1 MPGGDDMERVL
12 HVLVENAP
20 VAMAMFDHQM
30 RYLLAN
36 RAWVEEFGLG
46 SVHGLMGR
54 SQYDVF
60 PSLHPGWRQV
70 YDRALQGHII
80 RSEHDALSGPD
91 GRRIIYRWEVRPWRR
106 QLDASVGGLMITC
119 ERFGQGE
126 TPPESANQEEAAAKS
141 APAEASSPAG
151 TIVDLAVPIVSLNN
165 HGVVQVANVAATN
178 ICLARGLKEGETEFW
193 EAFGDGAP
201 SSLFK
206 QQVLTTLESLTQPG
220 APASSILN
228 VPAAPAPSGVGHV
241 AWSAGPGADGHAPQ
255 RPSRWLLTRSAGAQ
269 GQGMELFTAVALPA
283 EPALRAPIAPPN
295 LPAIASAV
303 AAIAQPPAADG
314 LGSGIELRRL
324 QDDLARAKQELRT
337 LHEAERTFAQRETRL
352 KHYLDS
358 LPFGVL
364 VLNELGEPLFQNQPV
379 TRLLG
384 RAVQKDE
391 TVEQWLAA
399 GCPNDRHREHV
410 TTLWRED
417 VWRRQLTRTFTLATA
432 DGLLKDLEFQPAS
445 LTGGGLLVSI
455 QDATEKVRH
464 EEQLRATEAKFRAL
478 LQESPLPIV
487 LIDKAGS
494 VFEVNHNAEELFG
507 HPKTELR
514 RHPLDRWLD
523 SAGAAARAE
532 AVRDLQLRSQRSTM
546 IDVHVIREDYDPIPV
561 HLHLAQVM
569 DSEGEP
575 HCTIHFFEL
584 EPPPQV
590 VEVPVEVRVEVPV
603 EVRVEVPVPVE
614 VPVYITAPATAAEPA
629 VFAPPPAFSPT
640 SVLSRLMA
648 SAPSMPMPM
657 PMPTPVAARGVT
669 KVTRTVARQMPT
681 ETLIFKTNVNGRL
694 KACTERGLELLGL
707 AEEEALGRPLH
718 QHFRPSDATGF
729 YADLSVYA
737 QDPKVIHSLV
747 CFSHTGARHPVQAK
761 VEPLGGGGF
770 DFALHEIAMTTV
782 YDEIVEEVEA
792 PVDEAP
798 SSYPGEMVG
807 ESAAEAGVAYH
818 SEPGPSHEQP
828 LPQSP
833 LPAPAP
839 CEAVPE
845 VNLARE
851 RLLLSETHHR
861 IKNHLQIISSLLNL
875 ESNTITDLNARNAL
889 RSSQNRVRSIADLH
903 QHLYQVAAGENSSF
917 RDFAE
922 GLLERLR
929 ECYAVSADRIPVH
942 LDLETADIQ
951 QEWMM
956 PLALTLNET
965 LSNCFEHAFP
975 DERRGEVRV
984 TLKDEGD
991 HGELMVMDNGIGLSD
1006 SQRPGT
1012 ASGLG
1017 LKILA
1022 VFAEQM
1028 RGQLVLER
1036 PESGGTEIRLRFPI
1050 ASSDI

>member
-1 MPGGDDMERVL
+1 MSSSVLRNVIQPRPAGSGPLPDASAEGDLARGMAGGDDIDRVMA
-12 HVLVENAP
+12 VLVENAP

-30 RYLLAN
+30 HYLLAN
-36 RAWVEEFGLG
+36 RAWLEEFGLG
-46 SVHGLMGR
+46 SVHGLLGR

-70 YDRALQGHII
+70 YERALQGHII

-91 GRRIIYRWEVRPWRR
+91 GRRIVYRWEVRPWRR
-106 QLDASVGGLMITC
+106 QLDASVGGLMIIC
-119 ERFGQGE
+119 ERFGHGE
-126 TPPESANQEEAAAKS
+126 APPEPAHEEAAAS
-141 APAEASSPAG
+141 APASAPSAAPSA
-151 TIVDLAVPIVSLNN
+151 VRDLAVPMVTLSGT
-165 HGVVQVANVAATN
+165 GVVQQANVAATN
-178 ICLARGLKEGETEFW
+178 ICLASGLKEGETEFW
-193 EAFGDGAP
+193 EAFGIGP
-201 SSLFK
+201 QSGLFK
-206 QQVLTTLESLTQPG
+206 QQVLSALESLADPG
-220 APASSILN
+220 APASVILS
-228 VPAAPAPSGVGHV
+228 VSAASPPSG
-241 AWSAGPGADGHAPQ
+241 AGHAAWGAASAVETSTTP
-255 RPSRWLLTRSAGAQ
+255 RPTRWLLTRLAGTHVQ
-269 GQGMELFTAVALPA
+269 GASFTAVALPPEA
-283 EPALRAPIAPPN
+283 APRFSLPPPN
-295 LPAIASAV
+295 LPAIATAV
-303 AAIAQPPAADG
+303 AAIAQPPPAEA

-337 LHEAERTFAQRETRL
+337 LHDAERTFAQREGRL

-358 LPFGVL
+358 MPFGVL
-364 VLNELGEPLFQNQPV
+364 VLNELGETLFQNQPL

-391 TVEQWLAA
+391 SVEQWLGAS
-399 GCPNDRHREHV
+399 CPNDRHREHV

-445 LTGGGLLVSI
+445 LAGGGLLVSI

-487 LIDKAGS
+487 LMDKAGS

-523 SAGAAARAE
+523 EAGAAARIE
-532 AVRDLQLRSQRSTM
+532 AVRDLQLRGQRSTM

-561 HLHLAQVM
+561 HLHIAQVM

-584 EPPPQV
+584 EPPPQII
-590 VEVPVEVRVEVPV
+590 E
-603 EVRVEVPVPVE
+603 VPVE
-614 VPVYITAPATAAEPA
+614 VPVFAPAVAESAPLFPQAPA
-629 VFAPPPAFSPT
+629 
-640 SVLSRLMA
+640 SRVMA
-648 SAPSMPMPM
+648 S
-657 PMPTPVAARGVT
+657 TPVVSTAT
-669 KVTRTVARQMPT
+669 VTRTIARQIPT
-681 ETLIFKTNVNGRL
+681 ESLLFKTNVNGRL

-729 YADLSVYA
+729 YGDLAEYA
-737 QDPKVIHSLV
+737 QDPRVIHSLV
-747 CFSHTGARHPVQAK
+747 CFSHTGARHPVTLK

-770 DFALHEIAMTTV
+770 DFSLHEIGMTTI
-782 YDEIVEEVEA
+782 YDEIVEEVPAGEA
-792 PVDEAP
+792 EDQGDVGGGTLAESIAQVVDE
-798 SSYPGEMVG
+798 
-807 ESAAEAGVAYH
+807 
-818 SEPGPSHEQP
+818 EPA
-828 LPQSP
+828 
-833 LPAPAP
+833 LPADTIALSPSVHGS
-839 CEAVPE
+839 AVPV

-875 ESNTITDLNARNAL
+875 ESNTITDQNARNAL
-889 RSSQNRVRSIADLH
+889 RSSQNRVRSIGDLH
-903 QHLYQVAAGENSSF
+903 QHLYQVALGTTDSF

-929 ECYAVSADRIPVH
+929 ECYAVSGDRVSVQFD
-942 LDLETADIQ
+942 LDAAQIQ
-951 QEWMM
+951 QEWLM

-975 DERRGEVRV
+975 DERSGEVHV
-984 TLKDEGD
+984 TLKYDGD
-991 HGELMVMDNGIGLSD
+991 SGELKVADSGIGLSED
-1006 SQRPGT
+1006 VRPGT
-1012 ASGLG
+1012 GAGLG

-1028 RGQLVLER
+1028 RGQLLLTR
-1036 PESGGTEIRLRFPI
+1036 PEHGGTEIRLRFPI

>member
-1 MPGGDDMERVL
+1 MSSSVLRNVIHPRPAGSGPLSDTAAEGDLARGITGGDDIDRVMA
-12 HVLVENAP
+12 VLVENAP

-30 RYLLAN
+30 HYLLAN
-36 RAWVEEFGLG
+36 RAWLEEFGLG
-46 SVHGLMGR
+46 SVHGLLGR

-70 YDRALQGHII
+70 YERALQGHVI

-91 GRRIIYRWEVRPWRR
+91 GRRIVYRWEVRPWRR
-106 QLDASVGGLMITC
+106 QMDASVGGLMIIC
-119 ERFGQGE
+119 ERFGHGE
-126 TPPESANQEEAAAKS
+126 APPEPAQEDAATTTPAS
-141 APAEASSPAG
+141 APVAAPAA
-151 TIVDLAVPIVSLNN
+151 VADLAVPMVTLSGM
-165 HGVVQVANVAATN
+165 GVVQQANVAATN
-178 ICLARGLKEGETEFW
+178 ICLASGLKEGETDFW
-193 EAFGDGAP
+193 EAFGIGP
-201 SSLFK
+201 QSGHFK
-206 QQVLTTLESLTQPG
+206 QQVLSALESLAEPG
-220 APASSILN
+220 APASVILG
-228 VPAAPAPSGVGHV
+228 VTASSPPSGVGHA
-241 AWSAGPGADGHAPQ
+241 AWGVPSAVETSTTP
-255 RPSRWLLTRSAGAQ
+255 RPTRWLLTRSAGTHVQ
-269 GQGMELFTAVALPA
+269 GASFTAVALPP
-283 EPALRAPIAPPN
+283 EVAPRVSVPPPN
-295 LPAIASAV
+295 LPAIATAV
-303 AAIAQPPAADG
+303 AAITQPPPAEG

-337 LHEAERTFAQRETRL
+337 LHDAERTFAQREGRL
-352 KHYLDS
+352 RHYLDS
-358 LPFGVL
+358 MPFGVL
-364 VLNELGEPLFQNQPV
+364 VLNELGDPLFQNQPL

-391 TVEQWLAA
+391 SVEQWLGAA
-399 GCPNDRHREHV
+399 CPNDRHREQV

-445 LTGGGLLVSI
+445 LAGGGLLVSI

-487 LIDKAGS
+487 LMDKAGS

-523 SAGAAARAE
+523 EAGAAARVE
-532 AVRDLQLRSQRSTM
+532 AVRDLQLRGQRSTM

-584 EPPPQV
+584 EPPPQII
-590 VEVPVEVRVEVPV
+590 E
-603 EVRVEVPVPVE
+603 VPVE
-614 VPVYITAPATAAEPA
+614 VPVAAPAVAEAAPM
-629 VFAPPPAFSPT
+629 FSPAPVAPAARAMT
-640 SVLSRLMA
+640 
-648 SAPSMPMPM
+648 SAPKAS
-657 PMPTPVAARGVT
+657 TRT
-669 KVTRTVARQMPT
+669 VTRTVARQVPT
-681 ETLIFKTNVNGRL
+681 ESLLFKTNVNGRL

-729 YADLSVYA
+729 YGDLAEYA
-737 QDPKVIHSLV
+737 QDPRVIHEVV
-747 CFSHTGARHPVQAK
+747 CYSHTGARHPVTIK
-761 VEPLGGGGF
+761 VEPLGGDGF
-770 DFALHEIAMTTV
+770 DFSLHEIGMTTV
-782 YDEIVEEVEA
+782 YDEIVEESPASEA
-792 PVDEAP
+792 DLAEPSDAGDEAGAE
-798 SSYPGEMVG
+798 SSSKVLNAMPV
-807 ESAAEAGVAYH
+807 
-818 SEPGPSHEQP
+818 QP
-828 LPQSP
+828 WDTIALSP
-833 LPAPAP
+833 PVHGFAAPA
-839 CEAVPE
+839 

-875 ESNTITDLNARNAL
+875 ESNTITDQNARNAL
-889 RSSQNRVRSIADLH
+889 RSSQNRVRSIGDLH
-903 QHLYQVAAGENSSF
+903 QHLYQVALGTTDSF

-929 ECYAVSADRIPVH
+929 ECYAVPADRVRVYFD
-942 LDLETADIQ
+942 LDAGEIQ
-951 QEWMM
+951 QEWLM

-975 DERRGEVRV
+975 EERSGEVQV
-984 TLKDEGD
+984 TLKYDGES
-991 HGELMVMDNGIGLSD
+991 GELMVADDGVGVSESL
-1006 SQRPGT
+1006 RPGT
-1012 ASGLG
+1012 GAGLG

-1028 RGQLVLER
+1028 RGQLLLNRLEH
-1036 PESGGTEIRLRFPI
+1036 GGTEIRLRFPI

>member
-1 MPGGDDMERVL
+1 MERVL

-46 SVHGLMGR
+46 SVHGLLGR

-126 TPPESANQEEAAAKS
+126 TPAEPANQEEAAAKS
-141 APAEASSPAG
+141 APAEAPAPAG
-151 TIVDLAVPIVSLNN
+151 AIVDLAVPIVSLNRQ
-165 HGVVQVANVAATN
+165 GVVQVANVAATN

-193 EAFGDGAP
+193 DAFGDGAP
-201 SSLFK
+201 SGLFK
-206 QQVLTTLESLTQPG
+206 QQMLTTLESLTQPG

-228 VPAAPAPSGVGHV
+228 VPSTPTPSGVGHV
-241 AWSAGPGADGHAPQ
+241 AWTSVPGAESHAPQ

-269 GQGMELFTAVALPA
+269 GQDLELFTAVALPA
-283 EPALRAPIAPPN
+283 EPTLRVPVAPPN

-303 AAIAQPPAADG
+303 AAIAQAPAGDG

-324 QDDLARAKQELRT
+324 HDDLARAKQELRT

-384 RAVQKDE
+384 RAVQKEE

-445 LTGGGLLVSI
+445 LPGGGLLVSI

-546 IDVHVIREDYDPIPV
+546 IDVHVIREDFDPIPV

-584 EPPPQV
+584 EPPPQIV
-590 VEVPVEVRVEVPV
+590 EVPVEVIVEVPVEVRVPF
-603 EVRVEVPVPVE
+603 EVRVEVPV
-614 VPVYITAPATAAEPA
+614 YIPAPAVELAAFMPA
-629 VFAPPPAFSPT
+629 ADAAAPLPVFPPAHAASRMMT
-640 SVLSRLMA
+640 SS
-648 SAPSMPMPM
+648 PMP
-657 PMPTPVAARGVT
+657 AAPRSVS
-669 KVTRTVARQMPT
+669 KVTRTVPRQMPT
-681 ETLIFKTNVNGRL
+681 ESLIFKTNVNGRL
-694 KACTERGLELLGL
+694 KVCTERGLELLGL

-729 YADLSVYA
+729 YSDLAVYA
-737 QDPKVIHSLV
+737 QDPKVIHTLM

-761 VEPLGGGGF
+761 VEPIGGGGF
-770 DFALHEIAMTTV
+770 DFALHEIGMTTV
-782 YDEIVEEVEA
+782 YDEIVEEVEVPA
-792 PVDEAP
+792 DEEE

-807 ESAAEAGVAYH
+807 ETTPDAGVAYH
-818 SEPGPSHEQP
+818 SEPSPQP
-828 LPQSP
+828 AEPLTLPPSP
-833 LPAPAP
+833 LPAPVSV
-839 CEAVPE
+839 EAAPE

-861 IKNHLQIISSLLNL
+861 VKNHLQIISSLLNL

-903 QHLYQVAAGENSSF
+903 QHLYQVAAGESSSF
-917 RDFAE
+917 QDFAE

-975 DERRGEVRV
+975 DERRGEVHV
-984 TLKDEGD
+984 TLKGEGEQR
-991 HGELMVMDNGIGLSD
+991 ELMVRDDGVGLSD
-1006 SQRPGT
+1006 HLRPGT
-1012 ASGLG
+1012 AAGLG

-1028 RGQLVLER
+1028 RGQLLLER

>member
-1 MPGGDDMERVL
+1 MERVL
-12 HVLVENAP
+12 AVLVENAP

-30 RYLLAN
+30 HYLLAN

-46 SVHGLMGR
+46 SVHGLLGR

-70 YDRALQGHII
+70 YERALQGHII

-91 GRRIIYRWEVRPWRR
+91 GRRIVYRWEVRPWRR
-106 QLDASVGGLMITC
+106 QIDASVGGLMIIC

-126 TPPESANQEEAAAKS
+126 AAPEAAHPEDAAS
-141 APAEASSPAG
+141 AAASAAPAAAAALA
-151 TIVDLAVPIVSLNN
+151 DLAVPMVTVNAS
-165 HGVVQVANVAATN
+165 GVVQQANAAATN
-178 ICLARGLKEGETEFW
+178 ICLDRGLQEGVTEFW
-193 EAFGDGAP
+193 DAFGSGQP
-201 SSLFK
+201 SGLFK
-206 QQVLTTLESLTQPG
+206 QQVLSALDGLADPG
-220 APASSILN
+220 SAASVILS
-228 VPAAPAPSGVGHV
+228 VPAAPTPSGM
-241 AWSAGPGADGHAPQ
+241 GHAVWGPAAGETNAST
-255 RPSRWLLTRSAGAQ
+255 RPTRWLLTRAAAG
-269 GQGMELFTAVALPA
+269 GQNSFTAVALPPEA
-283 EPALRAPIAPPN
+283 TPRVALAPAN
-295 LPAIASAV
+295 LPAIANAV
-303 AAIAQPPAADG
+303 AAIAQPPPAEG

-337 LHEAERTFAQRETRL
+337 LHEAERTFSQRETRL

-364 VLNELGEPLFQNQPV
+364 VLNELSEPLFQNQPL

-399 GCPNDRHREHV
+399 ACPNDRHREHV

-445 LTGGGLLVSI
+445 LAGGGLLVSI

-523 SAGAAARAE
+523 AEGAAARVE

-546 IDVHVIREDYDPIPV
+546 IDVHIIREDYDPIPV

-584 EPPPQV
+584 EPPPQI
-590 VEVPVEVRVEVPV
+590 VE
-603 EVRVEVPVPVE
+603 VPVE
-614 VPVYITAPATAAEPA
+614 VPVYPEAPAATITRAETPAAPQA
-629 VFAPPPAFSPT
+629 LSFSPVSFPPATT
-640 SVLSRLMA
+640 SI
-648 SAPSMPMPM
+648 
-657 PMPTPVAARGVT
+657 
-669 KVTRTVARQMPT
+669 TRTVTRQVPT
-681 ETLIFKTNVNGRL
+681 EMLLFKTNVNGRV
-694 KACTERGLELLGL
+694 KACSERGLELLGL
-707 AEEEALGRPLH
+707 AEEEALGRSLH
-718 QHFRPSDATGF
+718 LHFRPSDGTGF
-729 YADLSVYA
+729 YGDLAEYA
-737 QDPKVIHSLV
+737 QDPCVIHNLV
-747 CFSHTGARHPVQAK
+747 CFSHTGERHPVTLK
-761 VEPLGGGGF
+761 VESLGGGGF
-770 DFALHEIAMTTV
+770 DFAIHEFSMTTIQEEV
-782 YDEIVEEVEA
+782 VEEVEE
-792 PVDEAP
+792 EAP
-798 SSYPGEMVG
+798 
-807 ESAAEAGVAYH
+807 AADAAG
-818 SEPGPSHEQP
+818 S
-828 LPQSP
+828 LPVSDEGA
-833 LPAPAP
+833 PAPASAP
-839 CEAVPE
+839 PAPSETGLQPGDTIPLSPAPAAHAAAPE
-845 VNLARE
+845 VNLTRE

-875 ESNTITDLNARNAL
+875 ESNSISDTNARNAL
-889 RSSQNRVRSIADLH
+889 RSSQNRVKSIADLH
-903 QHLYQVAAGENSSF
+903 QHLYKVALGTSESF
-917 RDFAE
+917 QDFAS
-922 GLLERLR
+922 GLLDRLR
-929 ECYAVSADRIPVH
+929 HCYEVPADRVPVRF
-942 LDLETADIQ
+942 DLAEGEIQ
-951 QEWMM
+951 QEWLM

-975 DERRGEVRV
+975 EARSGEVKV
-984 TLKDEGD
+984 SLQYEGG
-991 HGELMVMDNGIGLSD
+991 HGELTVTDNGIGLSE
-1006 SQRPGT
+1006 SLRPGT
-1012 ASGLG
+1012 GAGLG

-1028 RGQLVLER
+1028 RGQLLLSR
-1036 PESGGTEIRLRFPI
+1036 PEEGGTEIRLRFPI

>member
-1 MPGGDDMERVL
+1 MDRVMA
-12 HVLVENAP
+12 VLVENAP

-30 RYLLAN
+30 HYLLAN
-36 RAWVEEFGLG
+36 RAWLEEFGLG
-46 SVHGLMGR
+46 SVHGLLGR

-70 YDRALQGHII
+70 YERALQGHII

-91 GRRIIYRWEVRPWRR
+91 GRRIVYRWEVRPWRR
-106 QLDASVGGLMITC
+106 QMDASVGGLMIIC

-126 TPPESANQEEAAAKS
+126 APPEPAHEEAAAS
-141 APAEASSPAG
+141 APASVPA
-151 TIVDLAVPIVSLNN
+151 TAPAAVADLAVPMVTLSGK
-165 HGVVQVANVAATN
+165 GVVQQANVAATN
-178 ICLARGLKEGETEFW
+178 ICLATGLKEGETEFW
-193 EAFGDGAP
+193 EAFGIGP
-201 SSLFK
+201 QSGVFK
-206 QQVLTTLESLTQPG
+206 QQVLSALESLADPG
-220 APASSILN
+220 APAAVILS
-228 VPAAPAPSGVGHV
+228 VSATPTPSGVGHA
-241 AWSAGPGADGHAPQ
+241 AWGAAAVETSTTP
-255 RPSRWLLTRSAGAQ
+255 RPTRWLLTRSAVTQAQ
-269 GQGMELFTAVALPA
+269 GTVSFTAVALPPDA
-283 EPALRAPIAPPN
+283 APRLSVPPPN
-295 LPAIASAV
+295 LPAIATAV
-303 AAIAQPPAADG
+303 AAVAQPPPAES

-337 LHEAERTFAQRETRL
+337 LHDAERTFAQREGRL
-352 KHYLDS
+352 RHYLDS
-358 LPFGVL
+358 MPFGVL
-364 VLNELGEPLFQNQPV
+364 VLNELGEPLFQNQPL

-391 TVEQWLAA
+391 SVEQWLGAA
-399 GCPNDRHREHV
+399 CPNDRHREHV

-445 LTGGGLLVSI
+445 LAGGGLLVSI

-487 LIDKAGS
+487 LMDKAGS

-523 SAGAAARAE
+523 EAGAAARVE
-532 AVRDLQLRSQRSTM
+532 AVRDLQLRGQRSTM

-584 EPPPQV
+584 EPPPQII
-590 VEVPVEVRVEVPV
+590 E
-603 EVRVEVPVPVE
+603 VPVE
-614 VPVYITAPATAAEPA
+614 VPVFAPAVAETAPIFPQAPVTRVTAAGP
-629 VFAPPPAFSPT
+629 SPST
-640 SVLSRLMA
+640 E
-648 SAPSMPMPM
+648 
-657 PMPTPVAARGVT
+657 T
-669 KVTRTVARQMPT
+669 VTRMVARQVPA
-681 ETLIFKTNVNGRL
+681 ETLLFKTNVNGRL

-707 AEEEALGRPLH
+707 AEQEALGRPLH

-729 YADLSVYA
+729 YGDLAEYA
-737 QDPKVIHSLV
+737 QDPRVIHELV
-747 CFSHTGARHPVQAK
+747 CFSHTGARHPVTLK

-770 DFALHEIAMTTV
+770 DFSLHEFAMTTI
-782 YDEIVEEVEA
+782 YDEIVEEAPASDVDVSFSGVEDDA
-792 PVDEAP
+792 AA
-798 SSYPGEMVG
+798 
-807 ESAAEAGVAYH
+807 AAEFSPEAAAKA
-818 SEPGPSHEQP
+818 P
-828 LPQSP
+828 LHLEDAISLSP
-833 LPAPAP
+833 PPVIGAAAPM
-839 CEAVPE
+839 

-875 ESNTITDLNARNAL
+875 ESNTITDQNARNAL
-889 RSSQNRVRSIADLH
+889 RSSQNRVRSIGDLH
-903 QHLYQVAAGENSSF
+903 QHLYQVALGTTDSF
-917 RDFAE
+917 HDFAE

-929 ECYAVSADRIPVH
+929 ECYAVSAERVPVH
-942 LDLETADIQ
+942 FDLDAGEIQ
-951 QEWMM
+951 QEWLM

-975 DERRGEVRV
+975 DERGGEVHI
-984 TLKDEGD
+984 TLKYDSEN
-991 HGELMVMDNGIGLSD
+991 GELKVSDNGIGLSE
-1006 SQRPGT
+1006 SLRPGT
-1012 ASGLG
+1012 GAGLG

-1028 RGQLVLER
+1028 RGQLLLAR
-1036 PESGGTEIRLRFPI
+1036 PDQGGTEIRLRFPI